1 MLSRTTALAALGTAT
16 VLAAAGSHAATVLVQ
31 SSANEQGLATAA
43 SHRSS
48 TAQSHTGTTAPDVT
62 PSATPSLPPCPAD
75 VKNHGAYVSSVAKAN
90 HGAAA
95 DHGKPAGS
103 DFSHGEVVS
112 AAAQSDCGK
121 PDGTGASAEGTD
133 NENETDATDS
143 AGEAGGAGEAGDA
156 GQSHGKA
163 GKTHGRSASH
173 IPGSAPVA
181 P

>member
-31 SSANEQGLATAA
+31 TSGNEQGLATAA

-121 PDGTGASAEGTD
+121 PDGTEASADDTD
-133 NENETDATDS
+133 KTDATGD
-143 AGEAGGAGEAGDA
+143 AGEAGDRGDA
-156 GQSHGKA
+156 GQTHGKA
-163 GKTHGRSASH
+163 GKTHGKSASH